1 MGEISIYYQTFR
13 DFLRIKPDEMRKL
26 CEGSTPSSNLM
37 KHPKHA
43 RKHSYVTKALLSKPL
58 KRKFV
63 SREEFL
69 AMQNLLFTL
78 QTLSQK
84 LVSELDVESILN
96 EIMKTL
102 GQALGA
108 VWVNIWEL
116 TPDKKAA
123 YIRQGY
129 GRKGTE
135 VYIEHSRK
143 KPLKLGTAFLGRAIK
158 TKKTWSSSDMWTD
171 PHLPRSWIKRVKE
184 QNFRGIVC
192 APQMVESAKVI
203 GGMCVY
209 FDRVRNLSDFEMRL
223 VTIAANEAAVAI
235 VNAGIYKEL
244 LAERD
249 KTLAIIDS
257 LNEGVILFDND
268 WKVLM
273 INPKAQ
279 EILFIQDKE
288 AVGKVLTKDFS
299 QISIFH
305 KNLYTIGN
313 LSLGDFEKREHIIE
327 RPQRITLEITE
338 VPVTNLNKRKIGS
351 MRILRDITR
360 EKEIGQLESKFI
372 TTASHQLR
380 TPLSS
385 IRWALDAVRS
395 GEKGQ
400 LNREQ
405 KEIIEKTYTATT
417 NLAGL
422 LEDLLNISKIE
433 EGKFIYSFK
442 KRDLLPF
449 VKKILKDMSI
459 QLQERKTN
467 LVFKEPDTALPQV
480 SADTD
485 ILSMAL
491 RNILDNAIR
500 YSLEGGDI
508 TVSLFPADRN
518 VIFSVRDKGIG
529 IPEEDKKFIFSK
541 FFRAKNA
548 QLFQTEGSGLG
559 LYLAKNIVE
568 KHNGRIIFESVEN
581 KGSEFFIYLP
591 SDPNKMP
598 EVGEQ
603 QLK

>member
-1 MGEISIYYQTFR
+1 MGN
-13 DFLRIKPDEMRKL
+13 
-26 CEGSTPSSNLM
+26 SSH
-37 KHPKHA
+37 KQK
-43 RKHSYVTKALLSKPL
+43 RRHSYVTKTIKSRPQ

-63 SREEFL
+63 TAKEFIQ
-69 AMQNLLFTL
+69 MQNLLFTL

-84 LVSELDVESILN
+84 LVSELDVQAILN

-116 TPDKKAA
+116 TSDKKAA

-158 TKKTWSSSDMWTD
+158 TKRTWSSSDMWTD
-171 PHLPRSWIKRVKE
+171 PHLPRSWVKRVKE

-235 VNAGIYKEL
+235 VNAGIYSEL

-257 LNEGVILFDND
+257 LNEGVILYDNG
-268 WKVLM
+268 WKILM
-273 INPKAQ
+273 MNPKAQ

-288 AVGKVLTKDFS
+288 VVGKILTKDFS
-299 QISIFH
+299 LRSIFH
-305 KNLYTIGN
+305 KNLYTISN
-313 LSLGDFEKREHIIE
+313 LTLGDFEKKEHIIE
-327 RPQRITLEITE
+327 RPQRVTLEITE
-338 VPVTNLNKRKIGS
+338 VPVKNPNKQKIGS

-360 EKEIGQLESKFI
+360 EKEIGRLESKFI

-385 IRWALDAVRS
+385 IRWALDVVKN
-395 GEKGQ
+395 GEEGQ
-400 LNREQ
+400 LNEKQ
-405 KEIIEKTYTATT
+405 KEIIEKTYTSTT
-417 NLAGL
+417 NLISL

-433 EGKFIYSFK
+433 EGKFIYSF
-442 KRDLLPF
+442 RPQDFLPF
-449 VKKILKDMSI
+449 IKKILKDISI
-459 QLQERKTN
+459 QLEERKLN
-467 LVFKEPDTALPQV
+467 LAFKEPEIKISQV
-480 SADTD
+480 NIDTD
-485 ILSMAL
+485 ILSMAV

-500 YSLEGGDI
+500 YSLLGGAI
-508 TVSLFPADRN
+508 TVSLFQADQN
-518 VIFSVRDKGIG
+518 LIFSVKDNGIG
-529 IPEEDKKFIFSK
+529 IPDEDKKFIFSK

-568 KHNGRIIFESVEN
+568 KHNGRIVFESVEN
-581 KGSEFFIYLP
+581 KGAEFSIYLP
-591 SDPNKMP
+591 LNPDKMP

-603 QLK
+603 ELK